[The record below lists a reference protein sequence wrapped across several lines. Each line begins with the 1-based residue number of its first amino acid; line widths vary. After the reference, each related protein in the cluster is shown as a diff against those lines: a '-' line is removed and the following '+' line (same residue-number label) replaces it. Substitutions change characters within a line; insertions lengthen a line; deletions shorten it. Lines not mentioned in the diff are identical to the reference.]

1 MIISVVSQK
10 GGVGKSALARTIA
23 VEFTRAGWCVLLAD
37 TDPGQATAARWV
49 ENRRRQAEIKP
60 DISVKTFHSTHQ
72 ALVAS
77 PEFDLLVIDGA
88 PHATQG
94 TLEAARHSDVVII
107 PTGSSV
113 DDLEPGVL
121 LANELAK
128 TLKSD
133 NIVFALCRT
142 TSASQEKDARETLKG
157 QGLDTL
163 EGFIPM
169 KTGYITAL
177 DSGRCLTETSYSALN
192 QHAMQVINSLAARV
206 TE

>member
-23 VEFTRAGWCVLLAD
+23 VEFTRAGWRVLLAD
-37 TDPGQATAARWV
+37 TDPSQATAARWV

-60 DISVKTFHSTHQ
+60 DVGVKMFHSTHQ
-72 ALVAS
+72 ALQSAA
-77 PEFDLLVIDGA
+77 EFDLLVIDGA

-94 TLEAARHSDVVII
+94 TLEAARHSDVVLI
-107 PTGSSV
+107 PPGSSV

-142 TSASQEKDARETLKG
+142 TSASQEKDARETLNG
-157 QGLDTL
+157 QGLGTL

-177 DSGRCLTETSYSALN
+177 DSGRCLTETPYPALN